1 MWQKC
6 TFEVEED
13 CEASM
18 QQGDM
23 FFGAPISTIKLA
35 MSKEARKMGFDSM
48 EPMSW
53 MQVLNAG
60 NKSRLQGYLNLESKK
75 LEAECGVK
83 ERERWPPRVF
93 DLSQNPTV
101 TPRSGPRLCTLLRHS
116 LLWSMKLE
124 RPLLGDEHLM
134 AQGVPVYGDLTQ
146 NVFCCPYSQSLATM
160 SEATKRSLAGNAVC
174 IPVSGSIIC
183 FMLAATK
190 RRESLKIGRSIT
202 LFDLSTFEEDNDD
215 PSAESPVAKRK
226 RTVETTSS

>member
-1 MWQKC
+1 
-6 TFEVEED
+6 
-13 CEASM
+13 M

-48 EPMSW
+48 DPICW

-60 NKSRLQGYLNLESKK
+60 NKSRLQGYLNLEPKK

-134 AQGVPVYGDLTQ
+134 AQGVPV
-146 NVFCCPYSQSLATM
+146 
-160 SEATKRSLAGNAVC
+160 
-174 IPVSGSIIC
+174 
-183 FMLAATK
+183 
-190 RRESLKIGRSIT
+190 
-202 LFDLSTFEEDNDD
+202 
-215 PSAESPVAKRK
+215 
-226 RTVETTSS
+226 